1 MKNAANRQSTSDLNE
16 IEALQISRE
25 TKPRGEG
32 LRELGG
38 VNEP

>member
-25 TKPRGEG
+25 AKPRGV
-32 LRELGG
+32 LLFGG
-38 VNEP
+38 VSKP

>member
-1 MKNAANRQSTSDLNE
+1 MKNATNRQSTSDD

-25 TKPRGEG
+25 TKPR
-32 LRELGG
+32 ELGG